1 MRIKPVAKL
10 FKQYH
15 RQLFILA
22 LSITKNRATAE
33 DVVQD
38 ALIAVAEAS
47 TQPDNLKAYLFRCV
61 RNKALHSD
69 RQEKRFESFDESYL
83 QSCNNTL
90 ENNLFKVNIIREIG
104 LLNDEQQLVLNLKLF
119 GGLTFSEIA
128 ELTETSINTVASQYR
143 RGIKILQEKFNDK

>member
-15 RQLFILA
+15 RQLYILA

-38 ALIAVAEAS
+38 ALIAVAEIA
-47 TQPDNLKAYLFRCV
+47 TQPENLKAYLFRCI
-61 RNKALHSD
+61 RNKALHYNKKAS
-69 RQEKRFESFDESYL
+69 QVESLDESYL
-83 QSCNNTL
+83 QSNSNSL
-90 ENNLFKVNIIREIG
+90 ENSIFKMNIIREIE

-119 GGLTFSEIA
+119 GELTFAEISKLL
-128 ELTETSINTVASQYR
+128 EISINTVASQYR
-143 RGIKILQEKFNDK
+143 RGINILKEKLNEK